1 MEICVSEGREESGGE
16 KRERLK
22 IMGKRMGKKEN
33 KGKDEIMNTNTRVTY
48 GVAGLEK
55 RNVCS
60 SSLKR

>member
-1 MEICVSEGREESGGE
+1 
-16 KRERLK
+16 
-22 IMGKRMGKKEN
+22 MGKKEN